1 MQKQLQQQLQQPKS
15 LTKFSKEKLKQFLKT
30 DRAILMICIG
40 IAFVFWLITKLSY
53 QYKDVVVIK
62 VEYDAPPHKVFT
74 YPPAQQLEVD
84 IQGRGW
90 DLLGLFFTG
99 NRIITIPVAENDP
112 SVIST
117 TSLHSKVMKFA
128 PEVDILNI
136 YPENI
141 YIQTENAATKKV
153 PVVLEHQIR
162 FAALHQFVDTIHIEP
177 RFVEIKG
184 PISVIKGIH
193 QWKTKL
199 FAPEKEVNKDID
211 IELELAAH
219 SNSSVTCSTS
229 KVRCFGAVEQV
240 TEKEI
245 EIPIEVLNAP
255 DNLLLVILPKK
266 IKVTCL
272 VGLGSYDKVNTGQFK
287 AIADFENV
295 DLSRQKSV
303 RVVVQEKPDFVKQI
317 HFSPKKVDYF
327 VKR

>member
-1 MQKQLQQQLQQPKS
+1 MV
-15 LTKFSKEKLKQFLKT
+15 
-30 DRAILMICIG
+30 CIG

-53 QYKDVVVIK
+53 QYKDVVEIK
-62 VEYDAPPHKVFT
+62 IEYNAPPHKVFT
-74 YPPAQQLEVD
+74 HPPAQMLRVD

-90 DLLGLFFTG
+90 DLLGLIFTG
-99 NRIITIPVAENDP
+99 NRVITIPVAENDP
-112 SVIST
+112 SIIST
-117 TSLHSKVMKFA
+117 TSLHSKVMKFV

-153 PVVLEHQIR
+153 PVILEHQIR

-184 PISVIKGIH
+184 PISVIKDIH
-193 QWKTKL
+193 HWKTKL
-199 FAPEKEVNKDID
+199 FAPAKEVNKDID
-211 IELELAAH
+211 VELELAAH
-219 SNSSVTCSTS
+219 SNKSVTCSTV
-229 KVRCFGAVEQV
+229 KVRCIGSVEQV

-255 DNLLLVILPKK
+255 DDLLLVILPKK
-266 IKVTCL
+266 IKITCM
-272 VGLGSYDKVNTGQFK
+272 VGLSSYDKLNAEQFK
-287 AIADFENV
+287 VIADFANV

-303 RVVVQEKPDFVKQI
+303 RVVVQEKPGFVKQI